1 MRKVKKPSDFEMS
14 VEIPIRGREL
24 AVNFEVCDI
33 DVENDSYTDDFGTT
47 CGDYYLAGFYLQN
60 VKAYS
65 SRQRKWV
72 PVSQKLEEEIN
83 RFFEDEEGSDLIW
96 KEICEYES
104 SEI

>member
-72 PVSQKLEEEIN
+72 PVSSKLEEEIN
-83 RFFEDEEGSDLIW
+83 SFFEDEKGSDLIW
-96 KEICEYES
+96 EKVCEES

>member
-47 CGDYYLAGFYLQN
+47 CGDY
-60 VKAYS
+60 
-65 SRQRKWV
+65 
-72 PVSQKLEEEIN
+72 
-83 RFFEDEEGSDLIW
+83 
-96 KEICEYES
+96 
-104 SEI
+104 